1 MADTEAALEVRP
13 PKLVADAMLFVAIGS
28 GLLALL
34 GIATGEVLVGAV
46 ALVSAGWLG
55 WLGWLSRA
63 AWSRADDE
71 GITSHWVR
79 TTQSVRWDQMASLE
93 VDRRSHNGVLRSIE
107 AVRVDGAAARWAPWY
122 PFLFYAH
129 SSVSGSLAE
138 LERRATAHGVEVMV
152 LTEDPPEPPDE

>member
-1 MADTEAALEVRP
+1 MTDPVAALEVRP
-13 PKLVADAMLFVAIGS
+13 PKFIADVMLFVAVGS
-28 GLLALL
+28 GVLAVAGIVTGQVLL
-34 GIATGEVLVGAV
+34 GVA

-63 AWSRADDE
+63 AWSRADAE

-79 TTQSVRWDQMASLE
+79 TTQSVRWDQMATLE
-93 VDRRSHNGVLRSIE
+93 VDRRSQNGVLRGIE

-129 SSVSGSLAE
+129 SSVAGSLAE
-138 LERRATAHGVEVMV
+138 LERHAAARGVEVTV
-152 LTEDPPEPPDE
+152 LTRSQPDG